1 MKKNCGGFMLAETL
15 IVTTFVAGV
24 LIFLFVQF
32 SILNNSYDESYVY
45 NTVEGLYATDDIIDY
60 IKTDSKV
67 LEYIKTNVDSN
78 TYVDITDCSLFINME
93 YCKELFSLE
102 NIDKVFIS
110 TNEISYDINAYD
122 DKFKKFISKINKE
135 GNESYRVVAA
145 FKNSTY
151 ATVRF
156 GV

>member
-32 SILNNSYDESYVY
+32 STLNNSYDESYVY

-78 TYVDITDCSLFINME
+78 TYVDITDCSLFTNME

>member
-32 SILNNSYDESYVY
+32 STLNNSYDESYVY

-78 TYVDITDCSLFINME
+78 TYVDITDCR
-93 YCKELFSLE
+93 ELFSLE